1 MLVKNNAITLKLT
14 LQFNL
19 RWLKSC
25 LQKEEEINW
34 TVIDYIRPGN

>member
-19 RWLKSC
+19 RWLEPYLPKKGNT
-25 LQKEEEINW
+25 L
-34 TVIDYIRPGN
+34 DYIRPGN